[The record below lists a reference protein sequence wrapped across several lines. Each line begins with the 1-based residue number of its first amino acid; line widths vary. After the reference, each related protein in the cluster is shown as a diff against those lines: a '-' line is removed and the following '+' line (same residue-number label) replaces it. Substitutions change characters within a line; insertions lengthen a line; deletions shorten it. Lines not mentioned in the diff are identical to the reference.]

1 MEFMCFGGM
10 QLLKSSGVFFFRF
23 FYFLFFQ
30 EIVGYAYF
38 LKYGV

>member
-10 QLLKSSGVFFFRF
+10 QLLKSSGVFLFPF
-23 FYFLFFQ
+23 FLFFQ